1 MNRSNTSSP
10 EQYPNPCY
18 VGSWHGPD
26 SSTKSAQKDK
36 IVTSIETSNYSAA
49 GNEGTSSSRGQQYL
63 VEAWDNSGLKYQQY
77 TPMQRWLAQ
86 RTDEETWSAIVVSM
100 KGFPVQNQQWPAW
113 KEGSD
118 SSTACATC
126 EEDFFGNWECEKDEK
141 SKL

>member
-10 EQYPNPCY
+10 EQYPNLH
-18 VGSWHGPD
+18 GSDP
-26 SSTKSAQKDK
+26 STKPAQKDK

-49 GNEGTSSSRGQQYL
+49 SNEETSSSKGQQYL
-63 VEAWDNSGLKYQQY
+63 VEAWDNPGLKYQQY
-77 TPMQRWLAQ
+77 TPMQRWLEQ
-86 RTDEETWSAIVVSM
+86 GTDEETWSAIVVSM

-126 EEDFFGNWECEKDEK
+126 EEDLSEIRNVGKMK
-141 SKL
+141 SQCFDA